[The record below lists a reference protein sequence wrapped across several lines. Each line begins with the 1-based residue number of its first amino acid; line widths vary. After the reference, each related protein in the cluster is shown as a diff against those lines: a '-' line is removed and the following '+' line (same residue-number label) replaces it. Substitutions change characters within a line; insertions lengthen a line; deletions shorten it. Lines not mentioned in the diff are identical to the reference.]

1 MVLYGLIETSVL
13 VVRDQLRRQRG
24 RILEVYAWSVIFER
38 VDGAGDKHHAELIGT
53 RVQDHTVIEHLLV
66 DLRAHGL
73 LVHCGVAVLCG
84 IVLRDDE
91 KINRAVLHKVE
102 RADIEAAVKRAA
114 VKIVFKRRG
123 IYLGFQL
130 RKLVRVTHAELFEVR
145 QTADMVNLF
154 AVKLI
159 VIRLLI
165 VGGIFRAAHDALERV
180 QLYLR
185 VLFTQ
190 FF

>member
-13 VVRDQLRRQRG
+13 VVRNQLRRQRG
-24 RILEVYAWSVIFER
+24 RILEVYAWRIVLKR
-38 VDGAGDKHHAELIGT
+38 VDGARNEHHAELIGA
-53 RVQDHTVIEHLLV
+53 RVQDYAVIEHLFV

-73 LVHCGVAVLCG
+73 LVHRGVAVLCG
-84 IVLRDDE
+84 IILRDDE

-123 IYLGFQL
+123 VYLGFQL
-130 RKLVRVTHAELFEVR
+130 RELVRVTHAKLFEMR

-159 VIRLLI
+159 VIRLLV
-165 VGGIFRAAHDALERV
+165 VGGIFRAAHDALERI

-185 VLFTQ
+185 VLFAQ